1 MNSGGSGC
9 RSPTSLQARSTA
21 MRTAS
26 ATSWCWRSTRS
37 IGLTASRSSRGIS
50 RSWWPVGRDLRRPC
64 RRISAW
70 TSGRRVSGRR
80 GLRPSA
86 RWSVSWRRPHDC
98 GSCRLAPGR
107 ATGYPL
113 LFERVLPP
121 HSPAQLGAS
130 PSQPRRP
137 GCTPRAA
144 SGRPCG
150 VTRSMQRV
158 ETPLQPLRLAC
169 RPFRSARFPLG
180 ASRSHVSRLGDG
192 MSFFDGLDEYIRQ
205 ARPRYEEW
213 LGRLV
218 EIPTVSMD
226 PARRNDMWRG
236 AEVAVGCLTS
246 LGAQATIVET
256 GGYPLVVGG
265 WMQDLTWPTVAVY
278 NHLDVQPAVEP
289 EWTRE
294 PFKFTV
300 EGEHYHGRGATDD
313 KGPALTALLA
323 ARYAVEQGVPVN
335 IQLVWELEEE
345 MGSPH
350 FAEGLAKAVD
360 CRKPDSVVV
369 SDTIW
374 LAGGRPAV
382 PYGLRGNL
390 AARLIL
396 ETARR
401 EAHSGL
407 TGGAARNPLTELAAV
422 VAACVD
428 AKTGRVAIPG
438 FYKAVRPLGRT
449 DRAQFLK
456 SGFQVKAFA
465 TAHQLTKL
473 RVRDRLEVMRRLC
486 CSWA

>member
-1 MNSGGSGC
+1 M
-9 RSPTSLQARSTA
+9 A
-21 MRTAS
+21 
-26 ATSWCWRSTRS
+26 
-37 IGLTASRSSRGIS
+37 
-50 RSWWPVGRDLRRPC
+50 
-64 RRISAW
+64 
-70 TSGRRVSGRR
+70 
-80 GLRPSA
+80 
-86 RWSVSWRRPHDC
+86 
-98 GSCRLAPGR
+98 
-107 ATGYPL
+107 
-113 LFERVLPP
+113 LFDE
-121 HSPAQLGAS
+121 
-130 PSQPRRP
+130 
-137 GCTPRAA
+137 
-144 SGRPCG
+144 
-150 VTRSMQRV
+150 
-158 ETPLQPLRLAC
+158 
-169 RPFRSARFPLG
+169 
-180 ASRSHVSRLGDG
+180 
-192 MSFFDGLDEYIRQ
+192 LDKYI
-205 ARPRYEEW
+205 AESRPRFEEW

-226 PARRNDMWRG
+226 PARRNDMRRG
-236 AEVAVGCLTS
+236 AAVAVEYLTT

-256 GGYPLVVGG
+256 SGHPLVVGG
-265 WMQDLTWPTVAVY
+265 WIGNPAWPTVAVY

-294 PFKFTV
+294 PFKFAV
-300 EGEHYHGRGATDD
+300 EGEYYYGRGATDD

-335 IQLVWELEEE
+335 IQFIWELEEE
-345 MGSPH
+345 IGSPH

-360 CRKPDSVVV
+360 FRKPDSVVV

-473 RVRDRLEVMRRLC
+473 RVRDRLEVMKRL
-486 CSWA
+486 WAEPTFEVHGFVGGYTGPGVKTSIPPRAEAKVSMRLVPDQDPAAILRLFRTYVRKLNPDVQVETHGMLRPYVADLGGPYTEAVRKALRFGFGREPAFIREGGSIGAVVTMAERWKAPVLFLGLSLPEHGYHAPNERFDWGQASGGMKAFAAYFDEVSRITGKTKGSRTA